1 MQILIIS
8 PWSNDWDIE
17 RVVGGPK
24 IAVLINGFAKSGIK
38 VHLLIP
44 AQKGFKS
51 SNVPNVFIHPISIL
65 TFPQLKLLAPIMRI
79 IAYLSLNLS
88 FIFYG
93 LKLSKQYNFNLIY
106 GLSSFLGLATYW
118 LGRRLNRPTIL
129 KLLGI
134 ITLYPFKKY
143 SPLHWLIYF
152 DEIIA
157 YKLQVDK
164 LIVVDDGT
172 QGDKAAEYF
181 NTPANRFVFEPHIVD
196 KRLANASYPDKLEA
210 ELGFKP
216 DDYIIL
222 FNARLGPLKRLSTAL
237 REMKLVLEREPGAKL
252 LIIGD
257 GPTRN
262 KDEKLAKKLGI
273 WEDVKF
279 VGSIK
284 YIDMWQY
291 YRIADVF
298 LSTNTYS
305 NLCLPTVEAML
316 SGVPVV
322 TLDRRDTHKLIKNGV
337 TGLLINPNLSS
348 LHRAIA
354 DAICLLLKETSLRS
368 KIIDNSQKYILS
380 NIPDWADGI
389 EFELRLIKSVIK
401 CRGEPVCLPK

>member
-1 MQILIIS
+1 MRILIIS

-24 IAVLINGFAKSGIK
+24 IAVLIKGFAESGIK

-44 AQKGFKS
+44 AQNGFKS
-51 SNVPNVFIHPISIL
+51 SHIPNLFIHPIPIL
-65 TFPQLKLLAPIMRI
+65 DFPQLKLFAPIMRI
-79 IAYLSLNLS
+79 IVYLIFNLY
-88 FIFYG
+88 FISYG
-93 LKLSKQYNFNLIY
+93 LKLSKRYNFNLIY

-118 LGRRLNRPTIL
+118 LGKRLSRPTIL

-134 ITLYPFKKY
+134 ITLYPIKKY

-157 YKLQVDK
+157 YKLPFDK

-172 QGDKAAEYF
+172 QGDKVAKYF
-181 NTPANRFVFEPHIVD
+181 NIPHHRFVFEPHIVD
-196 KRLANASYPDKLEA
+196 KRLAHSPYPDKLKE

-216 DDYIIL
+216 DDYIVL
-222 FNARLGPLKRLSTAL
+222 FTARLGPLKRLSTTL
-237 REMKLVLEREPGAKL
+237 RTMKLVLEVEPRAKL

-273 WEDVKF
+273 WKYVKF
-279 VGSIK
+279 IGSIK

-305 NLCLPTVEAML
+305 NLCLPTVEAMV

-322 TLDRRDTHKLIKNGV
+322 TLDIRDTHKLVKNGV
-337 TGLLINPNLSS
+337 RGLLINPKLPP

-354 DAICLLLKETSLRS
+354 DAICLLLRDTHLRN
-368 KIIDNSQKYILS
+368 KIIDNSQKHILS
-380 NIPDWADGI
+380 HVPDWTDGI

-401 CRGEPVCLPK
+401 

>member
-24 IAVLINGFAKSGIK
+24 IAVLIKGFAESGIK

-44 AQKGFKS
+44 AQNGFKS
-51 SNVPNVFIHPISIL
+51 SNVPNLFIHPIPIL
-65 TFPQLKLLAPIMRI
+65 SFPQLKLVAPIMRV

-88 FIFYG
+88 FILYG
-93 LKLSKQYNFNLIY
+93 LKLAKQYNFNLIY

-118 LGRRLNRPTIL
+118 LGKRLSKPTIL

-157 YKLQVDK
+157 YKLPVDK

-172 QGDKAAEYF
+172 QGDKAAAYF
-181 NTPANRFVFEPHIVD
+181 NVPQNRFVFEPHIVD
-196 KRLANASYPDKLEA
+196 KRLALVSNYPDKLKA
-210 ELGFKP
+210 KLGFKT

-222 FNARLGPLKRLSTAL
+222 FNARLGPLKRLSTTLKA
-237 REMKLVLEREPGAKL
+237 MKLVLEVEPRAKL
-252 LIIGD
+252 LIVGD

-273 WEDVKF
+273 YEDIKF
-279 VGSIK
+279 AGSIK

-305 NLCLPTVEAML
+305 NLCLPTVEAMI

-322 TLDRRDTHKLIKNGV
+322 TLDIRDTHKLIKTGI
-337 TGLLINPNLSS
+337 TGLLIGTCHSVS
-348 LHRAIA
+348 LHQEIA
-354 DAICLLLKETSLRS
+354 GAICLLLRDASLRN
-368 KIIDNSQKYILS
+368 KIIDNSRKYILS
-380 NIPDWADGI
+380 NVPDWTDGI
-389 EFELRLIKSVIK
+389 EFELKLIKSVIK
-401 CRGEPVCLPK
+401 